1 MIKTTIIGRATQ
13 DFTLRKDDKD
23 RSWGVFTVA
32 SNRSYVKKGAEE
44 PDADYIDVYVSGK
57 FAEICGEKIRKGM
70 TIVAI
75 GDLEINRSTSDDGKE
90 YTNVEMRNAD
100 IHWFTKKE

>member
-13 DFTLRKDDKD
+13 DFQLRKDGED

-32 SNRSYVKKGAEE
+32 SNRNYVKKGAEE
-44 PDADYIDVYVSGK
+44 PEADYISIYVSGK
-57 FAEICGEKIRKGM
+57 FADICGEKIRKGM
-70 TIVAI
+70 NIVAF
-75 GDLEINRSTSDDGKE
+75 GDLEINRSTSDGKE

-100 IHWFTKKE
+100 IQWFPKKE

>member
-13 DFTLRKDDKD
+13 DFKLRKNGED

-32 SNRSYVKKGAEE
+32 SNRSYIKKGAEE
-44 PDADYIDVYVSGK
+44 PEADYISIYVSGK
-57 FAEICGEKIRKGM
+57 FAEICSEHIKKGM
-70 TIVAI
+70 HIVAI
-75 GDLEINRSTSDDGKE
+75 GDLEINRSTSDDDKA

-100 IHWFTKKE
+100 IQWFSKKE

>member
-13 DFTLRKDDKD
+13 DFKLRKDNDD

-44 PDADYIDVYVSGK
+44 PEADYIDVYVSGK
-57 FAEICGEKIRKGM
+57 FAEICSEKIQKGM
-70 TIVAI
+70 NVVAI
-75 GDLEINRSTSDDGKE
+75 GDLEITRTKKDGKE
-90 YTNVEMRNAD
+90 YTNVELRNPD
-100 IHWFTKKE
+100 VQWFSK